1 MLLTQRIEEM
11 DLPSAEK
18 TAANYLLAQGR
29 KLKGKS
35 TRRIASEAYTTP
47 ATLVRLGQRLGYEG
61 WTDFFEAF
69 LEEREYL
76 EEHFQNVDAN
86 RPFSPGDSQSAV
98 ANKFAALHRDSIADS
113 MSLLDYDVLEIAV
126 DCMLRSRNIYLVAVS
141 ISLDCTWLFKRNMQR
156 LGKTVLLESNNAE
169 QLCTVLSATVEDC
182 AIIVTYSGSPVRI
195 QDEAKV
201 LHDKGVPIIL
211 LTGLGDNPVRPS
223 SAGHPL
229 FLLLCRRL

>member
-1 MLLTQRIEEM
+1 
-11 DLPSAEK
+11 
-18 TAANYLLAQGR
+18 
-29 KLKGKS
+29 
-35 TRRIASEAYTTP
+35 
-47 ATLVRLGQRLGYEG
+47 
-61 WTDFFEAF
+61 
-69 LEEREYL
+69 
-76 EEHFQNVDAN
+76 
-86 RPFSPGDSQSAV
+86 
-98 ANKFAALHRDSIADS
+98 
-113 MSLLDYDVLEIAV
+113 
-126 DCMLRSRNIYLVAVS
+126 MLRSRNIYL
-141 ISLDCTWLFKRNMQR
+141 SLDCTWLFKRNMQR